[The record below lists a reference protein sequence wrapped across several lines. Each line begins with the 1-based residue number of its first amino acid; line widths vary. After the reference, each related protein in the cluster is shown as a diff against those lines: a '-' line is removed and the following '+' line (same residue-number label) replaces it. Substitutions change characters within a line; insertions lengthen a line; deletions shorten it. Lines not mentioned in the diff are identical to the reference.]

1 MKGKAMDENEIF
13 EIADLFKM
21 FADGTRVK
29 IMLNLFDGEK
39 NVGEIT
45 EAVGA
50 SQTAVSHQ
58 LRALKHSHLVKA
70 RRDGKNIYYS
80 LADDHVKI
88 IINCAK
94 EHVEE

>member
-1 MKGKAMDENEIF
+1 MTAEEIF
-13 EIADLFKM
+13 DIADLFKM
-21 FADGTRVK
+21 FADATRVK
-29 IMLNLFDGEK
+29 ILLALFEGEK

-50 SQTAVSHQ
+50 TQTAVSHQ
-58 LRALKHSHLVKA
+58 LRALKHGHLVKC
-70 RRDGKNIYYS
+70 RREGKNMYYT

-88 IINCAK
+88 IINCAV